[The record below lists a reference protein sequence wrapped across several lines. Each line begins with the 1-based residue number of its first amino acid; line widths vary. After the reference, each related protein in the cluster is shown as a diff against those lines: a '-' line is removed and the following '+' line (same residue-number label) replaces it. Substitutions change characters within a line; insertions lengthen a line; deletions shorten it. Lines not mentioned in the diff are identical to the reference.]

1 MPILFITSL
10 SEPITSEKDAVNDII
25 RWINMHISAIHT
37 CCNKQ
42 QQVRIAE
49 REYLLSIEDMK
60 NTIQRNNVI
69 RLNYA
74 HMSHKK
80 GEKLIS
86 KVIKKEEQL
95 HALVQQKAAVLT
107 EKKESFVT
115 YVINVLDY
123 IINKCTEL
131 NTYEI
136 VRMSVETHEQ
146 VQLVEQMAR
155 THKKEQKWEEL
166 YKYFLYCKK

>member
-10 SEPITSEKDAVNDII
+10 PEPITSEKETVNAII
-25 RWINMHISAIHT
+25 RWINIHISAIRT

-42 QQVRIAE
+42 QHVRIAE
-49 REYLLSIEDMK
+49 REYLLSKEDMK

-95 HALVQQKAAVLT
+95 HALVQQKAIVLT

-115 YVINVLDY
+115 YVTNVLDN
-123 IINKCTEL
+123 IIKKCAEL

-136 VRMSVETHEQ
+136 VRISVETHEQ
-146 VQLVEQMAR
+146 IQLVEQMALM
-155 THKKEQKWEEL
+155 HKEEQKWEEL
-166 YKYFLYCKK
+166 YKYFLYCK